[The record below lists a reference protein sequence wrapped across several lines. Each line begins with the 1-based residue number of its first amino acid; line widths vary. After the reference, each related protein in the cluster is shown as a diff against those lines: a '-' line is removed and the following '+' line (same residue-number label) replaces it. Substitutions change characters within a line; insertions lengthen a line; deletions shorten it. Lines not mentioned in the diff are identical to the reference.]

1 MISVRR
7 ALDRLLLRIAEWL
20 RVRAY
25 VAGYRAH
32 PETHEEVEA
41 ASATGTL
48 ALAEE
53 PWD

>member
-7 ALDRLLLRIAEWL
+7 ALDRRLLPITEWL

-32 PETHEEVEA
+32 PETSEEIEA
-41 ASATGTL
+41 AIAMGAP